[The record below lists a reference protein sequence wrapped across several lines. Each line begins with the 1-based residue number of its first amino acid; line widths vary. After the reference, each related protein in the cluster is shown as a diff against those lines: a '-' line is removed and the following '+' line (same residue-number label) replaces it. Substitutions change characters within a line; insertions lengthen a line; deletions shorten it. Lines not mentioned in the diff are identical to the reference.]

1 VFWKITH
8 NNKIYIYIY
17 IKDKYTY
24 LYIFKKVFY
33 FFINELKK
41 KFLGKQEAKQSKC
54 EKEDVAK
61 KLKALIAV
69 VIYIRN
75 QIYFLVLN

>member
-1 VFWKITH
+1 
-8 NNKIYIYIY
+8 
-17 IKDKYTY
+17 
-24 LYIFKKVFY
+24 
-33 FFINELKK
+33 LKK